1 MAIIRRHVEGPRA
14 VDGEVAA
21 AKERRM
27 RLVGVVFEHV
37 IGTVGKRILRAI
49 GQGHEAFIGVFRIDR
64 GTVLVVDCRPRKYQL
79 NLRVI
84 GRVDHDLP
92 RRKLT

>member
-1 MAIIRRHVEGPRA
+1 MAIIRRHVESPRA

-21 AKERRM
+21 AKERRV
-27 RLVGVVFEHV
+27 RLVRVIFKRVF
-37 IGTVGKRILRAI
+37 GAVGKRVLRAI
-49 GQGHEAFIGVFRIDR
+49 GQGHEAFIGALRIDC
-64 GTVLVVDCRPRKYQL
+64 GTVLVVDSRPRKYQL

-92 RRKLT
+92 R